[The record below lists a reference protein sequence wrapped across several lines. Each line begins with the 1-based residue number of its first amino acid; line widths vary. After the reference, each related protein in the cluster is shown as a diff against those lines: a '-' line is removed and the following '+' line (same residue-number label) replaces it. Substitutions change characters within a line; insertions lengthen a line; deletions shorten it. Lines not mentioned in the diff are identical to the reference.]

1 MQGKRIGKKKK
12 TSVKSNNLNPYWN
25 ESFVFLIDE
34 YDMKKVFL
42 DVTVS
47 GNTYLNKGGYEGRS
61 YINNNSG
68 NILKKTV
75 SFVFLTHEK
84 QFFLTTQ

>member
-47 GNTYLNKGGYEGRS
+47 Q
-61 YINNNSG
+61 
-68 NILKKTV
+68 
-75 SFVFLTHEK
+75 VFYANENMG
-84 QFFLTTQ
+84 